1 MSSEPIPLSALAPK
15 AINWSIALSFLLI
28 LAGLCAILI
37 PFLSSIGITIIFAWA
52 MIFSSI
58 THFIFAF
65 KTHTTGSRIWEIL
78 VGVVYLITGVVLLMH
93 PVDGLLVL
101 TLVLAY
107 YLFFEGVVEI
117 FHYFQIRPRHGA
129 VWLLIDGI
137 VTLILALM
145 IWRSWPQSSIWVVG
159 TLVGISMI
167 LSGVSRL
174 MLSLA
179 AKRVINRIV

>member
-1 MSSEPIPLSALAPK
+1 MSSIS
-15 AINWSIALSFLLI
+15 SRALSFSCTQSM
-28 LAGLCAILI
+28 G
-37 PFLSSIGITIIFAWA
+37 SSSLPSFSRTI
-52 MIFSSI
+52 SSLK
-58 THFIFAF
+58 ASL
-65 KTHTTGSRIWEIL
+65 KS
-78 VGVVYLITGVVLLMH
+78 
-93 PVDGLLVL
+93 
-101 TLVLAY
+101 
-107 YLFFEGVVEI
+107 